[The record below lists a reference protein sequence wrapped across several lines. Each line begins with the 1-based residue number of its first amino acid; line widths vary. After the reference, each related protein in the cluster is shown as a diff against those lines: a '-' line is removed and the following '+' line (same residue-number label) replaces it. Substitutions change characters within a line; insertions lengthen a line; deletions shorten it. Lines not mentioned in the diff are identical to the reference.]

1 MGSRFPTGLVRAALA
16 LVISTTAAWA
26 GGRNPGSLLVFPEY
40 DNIGGRISLLT
51 ITNTNADLVH
61 GSVYVEVVWLDGNP
75 DSAFSCGETN
85 QTYRLTP
92 NDTLTLLS
100 ASRNPNA
107 QRGYAYAFA
116 KDVAGRAISF
126 DWLIGDTL
134 LIDPVFALDYA
145 VTPLT
150 FSSPRPLNQPTDVD
164 GDGLRDLDGV
174 EYEAAPDRIL
184 VPRFLGQG
192 PLVTSELVLI
202 NLTGGSQFTAIVDFL
217 VYNDNEEVF
226 SRNYSFRCWTK
237 VPLQTISSQFDQTFL
252 AQTTNDDAGEIVGY
266 PAQESGWF
274 EINGAIAW
282 SSAAQFVDPAIL
294 AVLVETANTRSGA
307 ETPFT
312 LGTQTNGALLPNG
325 ILGDVD

>member
-1 MGSRFPTGLVRAALA
+1 MGSRYVTGLVRAALA
-16 LVISTTAAWA
+16 LVVGASAVQA

-40 DNIGGRISLLT
+40 DNVGGRISLIT
-51 ITNTNADLVH
+51 ITNTNSDLVQ
-61 GSVYVEVVWLDGNP
+61 GSVYVEVVWLDGTVGAP
-75 DSAFSCGETN
+75 FPCAETN

-92 NDTLTLLS
+92 NDTLTLLGT
-100 ASRNPNA
+100 ASNPNS
-107 QRGYAYAFA
+107 QRGFAYAFA
-116 KDVAGRAISF
+116 KDVAGRAIAF

-145 VTPLT
+145 VNPAT

-164 GDGLRDLDGV
+164 ADGNRDLDGV

-192 PLVTSELVLI
+192 PLATSELVLI
-202 NLTGGSQFTAIVDFL
+202 NLTGGSQFTALVDFL

-226 SRNYSFRCWTK
+226 SRNYTFRCWTK
-237 VPLQTISSQFDQTFL
+237 VPLSTISSQFSQSFL
-252 AQTTNDDAGEIVGY
+252 ALSTNNDVAEIVGY

-274 EINGAIAW
+274 EINGALAF

-294 AVLVETANTRSGA
+294 AMLIETANQRSGA
-307 ETPFT
+307 ESAFT

>member
-16 LVISTTAAWA
+16 LVVSASVAMA

-40 DNIGGRISLLT
+40 DNLGGRISLLT
-51 ITNTNADLVH
+51 ITNTNADLVQ
-61 GSVYVEVVWLDGNP
+61 GSVYVEVVWLDGGA
-75 DSAFSCGETN
+75 SAPLACAETN

-92 NDTLTLLS
+92 NDTLTLLGTV
-100 ASRNPNA
+100 ANPNA
-107 QRGYAYAFA
+107 QRGFAYAFA
-116 KDVAGRAISF
+116 KDVAGRAIAF

-145 VTPLT
+145 VNPLT
-150 FSSPRPLNQPTDVD
+150 FSSPRPQNQPTDVD
-164 GDGLRDLDGV
+164 GDDSRDLDGV

-192 PLVTSELVLI
+192 PIATSELVLI

-226 SRNYSFRCWTK
+226 SRNHSFRCWTK
-237 VPLQTISSQFDQTFL
+237 VPLSTISSQFSQSFL
-252 AQTTNDDAGEIVGY
+252 SMSTNDDVGEIVGY

-274 EINGAIAW
+274 EINGAIAF
-282 SSAAQFVDPAIL
+282 SSAAQFQDPAIL
-294 AVLVETANTRSGA
+294 AVLIETANTRSGA
-307 ETPFT
+307 ETAFT

>member
-16 LVISTTAAWA
+16 LVITATASWA

-40 DNIGGRISLLT
+40 DNLDGRISLLT
-51 ITNTNADLVH
+51 ITNTNSDLVQ
-61 GSVYVEVVWLDGNP
+61 GSVYVEVVWLDGTP
-75 DSAFSCGETN
+75 GSPFLCAETN

-100 ASRNPNA
+100 ANANPNA
-107 QRGYAYAFA
+107 QRGFAYAFA
-116 KDVAGRAISF
+116 KDVAGRAIAF

-150 FSSPRPLNQPTDVD
+150 FSSARPQNQPTDVD
-164 GDGLRDLDGV
+164 GDGRRDLDGI

-192 PLVTSELVLI
+192 ALATSELVLI
-202 NLTGGSQFTAIVDFL
+202 SLTGGSQFTTLVDFL

-226 SRNYSFRCWTK
+226 SRNYTFRCWTK
-237 VPLQTISSQFDQTFL
+237 VPLATISSQFSQAFL
-252 AQTTNDDAGEIVGY
+252 SMSNQDVAEIVGY
-266 PAQESGWF
+266 PLQESGWF
-274 EINGAIAW
+274 EIDGALAW
-282 SSAAQFVDPAIL
+282 SSAAQFFDPAIL
-294 AVLVETANTRSGA
+294 AFVIETANARSGA
-307 ETPFT
+307 ELAFT
-312 LGTQTNGALLPNG
+312 AGTQTNGALFPNG